1 MIRKNLSSYIL
12 AICLVAAFYS
22 CSEKEMPESVSE
34 VVSDCSFKIVNTP
47 EYSDP
52 SSILLSFDNAPGQ
65 AVVDSLSRCG
75 VVKLERLFDSVSG
88 NESEE
93 RRFNLDKWYVAT
105 LASGCEAKDV
115 AKSIA
120 AVPAVRLVE
129 YDIQFSKASDGV
141 VYPYEPELG
150 PVTRATVGSSAVF
163 NDPSLGDQ
171 WNYMNGGKKT
181 VSQTC
186 YAGADINVND
196 VWSTLT
202 AGDNSVI
209 VAVVDEGVKYD
220 HPDLAAN
227 MWTDASGK
235 HGYNFVDAGGEITW
249 NKAVYDDAG
258 NLIGGDSGHG
268 THCAG
273 TIAAVNNNGLG
284 VCGVAGG
291 SGKGDGVKIMSCQ
304 IFSGGRGGTASIAG
318 RAIKYAADNGASVIS
333 CSFGYKGGAYL
344 SDGAYKA
351 KAGAEYDALRYFESK
366 KNNKAV
372 GGGIVV
378 FASGNDGLPYATY
391 PGALADVISVS
402 AFGPDFLPAYYT
414 NYGPGCNITAPGGE
428 AYHKTAAG
436 SVTRKSM
443 ILSTVPSELY
453 GSDYGYMQGTSMACP
468 HVAGVVALGISYAL
482 KLGKEF
488 NLSDFKQMIVTSTN
502 DFETRL
508 SSVGK
513 KTLADGTTL
522 DLYKYRNQ
530 MGEGS
535 IDAWDLMMK
544 IEGIPSIVVKNG
556 EGQYVDVSSYFGT
569 ASVNLTYLSVEVL
582 GNGKESMGLTE
593 DPYMK
598 YGKLYIHPTKTGAC
612 KVRITAVGGGTELGG
627 EDKIGGMK
635 VSQDISIVSR
645 GFMTSNG
652 GWL

>member
-1 MIRKNLSSYIL
+1 MMIRKLTSYIL
-12 AICLVAAFYS
+12 VPGLVAFSA
-22 CSEKEMPESVSE
+22 CSRQDLSETLPEAS
-34 VVSDCSFKIVNTP
+34 SDYPSKIVNTP
-47 EYSDP
+47 ECSDP
-52 SSILLSFDNAPGQ
+52 SSLLLSFDNAPEQ
-65 AVVDSLSRCG
+65 ALMESLAGCG
-75 VVKLERLFDSVSG
+75 VVKLERLFDSVPG

-93 RRFNLDKWYVAT
+93 NRFNLDKWYVAT
-105 LASGCEAKDV
+105 LSSGSRTQDA
-115 AKSIA
+115 AKSLA
-120 AVPAVRLVE
+120 AIPAVKYVE
-129 YDIQFSKASDGV
+129 YNIRFTKASDGI
-141 VYPYEPELG
+141 VYPYDPELG
-150 PVTRATVGSSAVF
+150 PMTRAAGSSLIF
-163 NDPSLGDQ
+163 NDPSLGEQ

-249 NKAVYDDAG
+249 NKAVYDDDG

-304 IFSGGRGGTASIAG
+304 IFSGGRGGTASIVG

-366 KNNKAV
+366 KNNKAI
-372 GGGIVV
+372 GGGIVI

-402 AFGPDFLPAYYT
+402 AFGPDYLPAYYT
-414 NYGPGCNITAPGGE
+414 NYGPGCNVTAPGGE
-428 AYHKTAAG
+428 AYHKTASG
-436 SVTRKSM
+436 SVTQKSM

-482 KLGKEF
+482 ELGKEF

-513 KTLADGTTL
+513 KTLADNAGTTL

-535 IDAWDLMMK
+535 IDAWELMMK

-556 EGQYVDVSSYFGT
+556 ESQYVDVSSYFGT

-582 GNGKESMGLTE
+582 GNGKESMGLAE

-627 EDKIGGMK
+627 DDKIGGMK

-645 GFMTSNG
+645 GFKTSNG

>member
-1 MIRKNLSSYIL
+1 M
-12 AICLVAAFYS
+12 
-22 CSEKEMPESVSE
+22 SE
-34 VVSDCSFKIVNTP
+34 VVSDYSFKIVNTP
-47 EYSDP
+47 EYSNP
-52 SSILLSFDNAPGQ
+52 SSLLLSFDNAPGV
-65 AVVDSLSRCG
+65 AVVDSLSQCG

-88 NESEE
+88 NENEE

-105 LASGCEAKDV
+105 FASGCEAKDV

-120 AVPAVRLVE
+120 AVSAVRLVE

-150 PVTRATVGSSAVF
+150 PVTRAATGSSAVF

-273 TIAAVNNNGLG
+273 TIAAVNNNGFG

-344 SDGAYKA
+344 SDGVYKA

-366 KNNKAV
+366 KNNNAV

-436 SVTRKSM
+436 SVTQKSM

-488 NLSDFKQMIVTSTN
+488 NLSDFKQMIVTSSN

-513 KTLADGTTL
+513 KTLSDGTTL